1 MDERDVVERY
11 LEAIGVTR
19 DWDALGECLAE
30 DFTRV
35 GPYGDTYTSRSEY
48 LEFIADLM
56 PKLPGYE
63 MRIDRVRYATNTAYA
78 ELTETVTIDG
88 RPHRTPETLV
98 FDLTSD
104 GRIAGVRVF
113 IQTPGRS
120 MPKF

>member
-1 MDERDVVERY
+1 MAELDVVERY
-11 LEAIGVTR
+11 LEAVGVTR
-19 DWDALGECLAE
+19 DWGSVRECLAE

-48 LEFIADLM
+48 LAFIADLM

-63 MRIDRVRYATNTAYA
+63 MRIDRVQYTANTAYA

-88 RPHRTPETLV
+88 RAYETPETLV

>member
-1 MDERDVVERY
+1 MAELDVVERY
-11 LEAIGVTR
+11 LEAVGVTR
-19 DWDALGECLAE
+19 DWDAVRECLAE

-48 LEFIADLM
+48 LVFIADLM

-63 MRIDRVRYATNTAYA
+63 MQIDRVQYTTNTAYA

-88 RPHRTPETLV
+88 RPYHTPETLV

>member
-1 MDERDVVERY
+1 MGELDVVERY

-19 DWDALGECLAE
+19 DWEALRECLAE

-48 LEFIADLM
+48 LEFIAVLM
-56 PKLPGYE
+56 PKLPGYQ

-88 RPHRTPETLV
+88 EPYHTPETLV

>member
-1 MDERDVVERY
+1 MDEPGVVERY
-11 LEAIGVTR
+11 LEAVGVTR
-19 DWDALGECLAE
+19 DWDGLAECLAE

-48 LEFIADLM
+48 LVFIADLM
-56 PKLPGYE
+56 PKLPGYQ
-63 MRIDRVRYATNTAYA
+63 MQVDRVRYATNTAYA

-88 RPHRTPETLV
+88 RAYETPETLV